1 MVVKVRER
9 LTVRKQTTQ
18 KLDRERLDLR
28 MLNVVG
34 IEISNR
40 FAALENVSDGEDIKK
55 GWRNIKEAI
64 KTSAK
69 ESVSLYELKQHKLWF
84 AEECLGVLDQRKQAK
99 M

>member
-1 MVVKVRER
+1 VVVKVRES

-40 FAALENVSDGEDIKK
+40 FAALEIVSDGENINK
-55 GWRNIKEAI
+55 G
-64 KTSAK
+64 
-69 ESVSLYELKQHKLWF
+69 
-84 AEECLGVLDQRKQAK
+84 LGEH
-99 M
+99 